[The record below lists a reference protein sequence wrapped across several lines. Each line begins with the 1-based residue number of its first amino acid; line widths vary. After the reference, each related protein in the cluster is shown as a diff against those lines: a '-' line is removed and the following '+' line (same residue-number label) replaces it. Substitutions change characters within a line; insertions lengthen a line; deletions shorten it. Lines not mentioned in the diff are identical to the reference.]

1 MLDPAHLQR
10 ISAFIESAGQRL
22 LFLAIGTSGTV
33 HPAAGLVDDVAAVGG
48 RSWLIDADPP
58 ASYAARFNRVITGK
72 SGEVLPGLV

>member
-1 MLDPAHLQR
+1 
-10 ISAFIESAGQRL
+10 
-22 LFLAIGTSGTV
+22 LAIGTSGTV